1 MDVSELL
8 AIVVAHDEAGGLFF
22 DKPGRREAAAL
33 DQVVAGRL
41 RHCPT
46 ALKLTAR
53 LRQPASTHMRASIG
67 CRKHR
72 HGDQDIRGDARD
84 MEILIWSQCEFV
96 EAQRHT
102 NRPSLRIT

>member
-1 MDVSELL
+1 MQNHHSRRNHAGDWNANGDVIGNVHS
-8 AIVVAHDEAGGLFF
+8 
-22 DKPGRREAAAL
+22 AL
-33 DQVVAGRL
+33 RL
-41 RHCPT
+41 
-46 ALKLTAR
+46 
-53 LRQPASTHMRASIG
+53 SIG